1 MFLYGCRLLKPCLWP
16 SLLHEQKAID
26 LISCETNG
34 RTNTMAVRPGGE
46 YAGRPLHVI
55 WLLDCSG
62 SMAISGKIEAL
73 NNAIREVV
81 PAMRKAAE
89 GNPEVQF
96 YVRVIRFSSGATWH
110 IAQPTLLSDFKW
122 VDLHAEGET
131 DLGQAF
137 ALLTE
142 EMSNM
147 PADARMLPPQIV
159 LISDGKPTDDWKGAL
174 QALLNVPWGRR
185 AVRQAI
191 AIGQDADQETLRKFV
206 DNPERPVLRVDNAE
220 QMARYFRDVSTAVH
234 ARPPAREAAAA
245 PVMSS
250 PSTDDDAW

>member
-1 MFLYGCRLLKPCLWP
+1 
-16 SLLHEQKAID
+16 
-26 LISCETNG
+26 
-34 RTNTMAVRPGGE
+34 MAVRPGGE

-73 NNAIREVV
+73 NNAIREVI

-96 YVRVIRFSSGATWH
+96 YVRVIRFSTGATWH
-110 IAQPTLLSDFKW
+110 IAEPTLLNDFKW

-131 DLGQAF
+131 
-137 ALLTE
+137 E

-147 PADARMLPPQIV
+147 PPEARMLPPQIV

-206 DNPERPVLRVDNAE
+206 DNPEKPVLRVDNAE
-220 QMARYFRDVSTAVH
+220 QLVRYFRYVSTSV
-234 ARPPAREAAAA
+234 AAASPGKE
-245 PVMSS
+245 PVAVPAVSTVS
-250 PSTDDDAW
+250 PLLDDDATW

>member
-1 MFLYGCRLLKPCLWP
+1 
-16 SLLHEQKAID
+16 
-26 LISCETNG
+26 
-34 RTNTMAVRPGGE
+34 MAVRPGGV

-73 NNAIREVV
+73 NNAIREVI

-96 YVRVIRFSSGATWH
+96 YVRVIRFASGATWH
-110 IAQPTLLSDFKW
+110 VAEPTLLNEFRW
-122 VDLHAEGET
+122 VDLDAEGET

-137 ALLTE
+137 ALLAME
-142 EMSNM
+142 LSNL
-147 PADARMLPPQIV
+147 PVNARMLPPQIV
-159 LISDGKPTDDWKGAL
+159 LISDGKPTDDWKSAL
-174 QALLNVPWGRR
+174 QALLEVPWGRR
-185 AVRQAI
+185 AIRQAI

-206 DNPERPVLRVDNAE
+206 DNPEKPVLRVDNAE
-220 QMARYFRDVSTAVH
+220 QLVRYFRYISTSVTATH
-234 ARPPAREAAAA
+234 PGKEAAAA
-245 PVMSS
+245 PVVSA

>member
-1 MFLYGCRLLKPCLWP
+1 
-16 SLLHEQKAID
+16 
-26 LISCETNG
+26 
-34 RTNTMAVRPGGE
+34 
-46 YAGRPLHVI
+46 
-55 WLLDCSG
+55 
-62 SMAISGKIEAL
+62 MAISGKIEAL
-73 NNAIREVV
+73 NNAIREVI

-96 YVRVIRFSSGATWH
+96 YVRVIRFSTGATWH
-110 IAQPTLLSDFKW
+110 IAEPTLLNDFKW

-147 PADARMLPPQIV
+147 PPEARMLPPQIV

-206 DNPERPVLRVDNAE
+206 DNPEKPVLRVDNAE
-220 QMARYFRDVSTAVH
+220 QLVRYFRYVSTSVATASPGKEPVAV
-234 ARPPAREAAAA
+234 
-245 PVMSS
+245 
-250 PSTDDDAW
+250 PSVATLVDDDATW

>member
-1 MFLYGCRLLKPCLWP
+1 
-16 SLLHEQKAID
+16 
-26 LISCETNG
+26 
-34 RTNTMAVRPGGE
+34 MAVRPGGE

-96 YVRVIRFSSGATWH
+96 YVRVIRFSSGASWH
-110 IAQPTLLSDFKW
+110 IAEPTLLSNFKW

-137 ALLTE
+137 ALLAE
-142 EMSNM
+142 EMNKM
-147 PADARMLPPQIV
+147 PPEARMLPPQIV

-174 QALLNVPWGRR
+174 QALLNIPWGRR

-206 DNPERPVLRVDNAE
+206 DNPEKPVLRVDNAE
-220 QMARYFRDVSTAVH
+220 QLVRYFRYVSTSVTATPPGRDPAAV
-234 ARPPAREAAAA
+234 PAVAAA
-245 PVMSS
+245 PI
-250 PSTDDDAW
+250 DDDAW

>member
-1 MFLYGCRLLKPCLWP
+1 
-16 SLLHEQKAID
+16 
-26 LISCETNG
+26 
-34 RTNTMAVRPGGE
+34 
-46 YAGRPLHVI
+46 
-55 WLLDCSG
+55 
-62 SMAISGKIEAL
+62 MAISGKIEAL

-96 YVRVIRFSSGATWH
+96 YVRVIRFATGATWH
-110 IAQPTLLSDFKW
+110 IVQPTLLTDFKW

-137 ALLTE
+137 ALLAE

-174 QALLNVPWGRR
+174 QALLNVPWGQR

-220 QMARYFRDVSTAVH
+220 QLVRYFRYVSTAVT
-234 ARPPAREAAAA
+234 ATPPGKEPAAA
-245 PVMSS
+245 PKVTL
-250 PSTDDDAW
+250 PADDDAMW

>member
-1 MFLYGCRLLKPCLWP
+1 MP
-16 SLLHEQKAID
+16 
-26 LISCETNG
+26 
-34 RTNTMAVRPGGE
+34 VRPGGQ

-96 YVRVIRFSSGATWH
+96 YVRVIRFASGATWH
-110 IAQPTLLSDFKW
+110 IAEPTLLSDFKW
-122 VDLHAEGET
+122 IDLNAEGET

-137 ALLTE
+137 ALLAE
-142 EMSNM
+142 EMSNI
-147 PADARMLPPQIV
+147 PEDARMLPPQIV

-206 DNPERPVLRVDNAE
+206 DNPEKLVLRVDNAE
-220 QMARYFRDVSTAVH
+220 QLVRYFRYVSTSVTATPPGKEPSAV
-234 ARPPAREAAAA
+234 PTVTPAAE
-245 PVMSS
+245 
-250 PSTDDDAW
+250 DDSMW